1 MTIEERADAYVG
13 HPEEIDE
20 FTSAT
25 IKRDAYIRGAKEQKA
40 IDEEVRLKKCDDM
53 TEAEYN
59 RETAFVDWYL
69 KNGKGAPTFSD
80 AIEWARR
87 KLIDKVSDLKE
98 MPCLAELGD
107 WQKCANYV
115 LDEIGNFESMTM
127 NEIVYAVVGK
137 VFEYSNARNRM

>member
-1 MTIEERADAYVG
+1 MTIEERADVYVG

-25 IKRDAYIRGAKEQKA
+25 IKRNAYIRGAKEQKA

-69 KNGKGAPTFSD
+69 KNGKGTPTYSD
-80 AIEWARR
+80 AIEWER
-87 KLIDKVSDLKE
+87 KEVINKACKLLKSI
-98 MPCLAELGD
+98 G
-107 WQKCANYV
+107 V
-115 LDEIGNFESMTM
+115 LTDDDSIMGFIKAMGE
-127 NEIVYAVVGK
+127 
-137 VFEYSNARNRM
+137 

>member
-1 MTIEERADAYVG
+1 MKTIEERADAYVG

-40 IDEEVRLKKCDDM
+40 IDDEMLLKKWDDM

-59 RETAFVDWYL
+59 REIAFVDWYL
-69 KNGKGAPTFSD
+69 KNGNGAPTFSD

-87 KLIDKVSDLKE
+87 ELIDKACEWFGTYLMAIGCPD
-98 MPCLAELGD
+98 D
-107 WQKCANYV
+107 WMRDSPNM
-115 LDEIGNFESMTM
+115 ESGEDRFRKAM
-127 NEIVYAVVGK
+127 EK
-137 VFEYSNARNRM
+137 

>member
-1 MTIEERADAYVG
+1 MKSIEERADDYVG

-40 IDEEVRLKKCDDM
+40 IDDEMLLKKWDDM

-69 KNGKGAPTFSD
+69 KNGKGTPTFSD
-80 AIEWARR
+80 AIEWAR
-87 KLIDKVSDLKE
+87 KDLLDKV
-98 MPCLAELGD
+98 CNWLG
-107 WQKCANYV
+107 NY
-115 LDEIGNFESMTM
+115 F
-127 NEIVYAVVGK
+127 
-137 VFEYSNARNRM
+137 VFEHEAMSAAHCDAFLRTLRKSMGE